1 MIVGILAAVI
11 VAAFLG
17 GYTMGKYDDTTK
29 TPTVIQQVQPQTT
42 TNQPTQQP
50 QQGPTIIQNVSADDD
65 PAIGSDDAK
74 ITVIEFSDFQCP
86 FCEKF
91 ATNTFSQLKTEYVD
105 SGKVKFVYRD
115 FPLDRIHP
123 NARGAA
129 LAAGCANEQGKFWEY
144 HENLFSQQ
152 GDWSSLDSATASMTF
167 IDIASEL
174 NMDKSKFSACL
185 ESQKYNNEV
194 GKDFS
199 DGRGYGVTGTPTFFI
214 GNSKDGFTK
223 LVGAQ
228 SIGALRNIIDRQL
241 SQ

>member
-1 MIVGILAAVI
+1 MIAGILAACI

-17 GYTMGKYDDTTK
+17 GYTMGKYDDTAK
-29 TPTVIQQVQPQTT
+29 APTEIQQVQPQAT

-65 PAIGSDDAK
+65 PVIGSDDAK
-74 ITVIEFSDFQCP
+74 ITIIEFSDFQCP
-86 FCEKF
+86 FCERF

-129 LAAGCANEQGKFWEY
+129 LAAGCANEQDKFWEY
-144 HENLFSQQ
+144 HDSLFSQQ
-152 GDWSSLDSATASMTF
+152 NNWASLNPASASMIF
-167 IDIASEL
+167 IDIATEL
-174 NMDKSKFSACL
+174 NMDKSTFSVCL

-194 GKDFS
+194 GKDYS
-199 DGRGYGVTGTPTFFI
+199 DGRQYGVTGTPTFFI
-214 GNSKDGFTK
+214 GNSEDGFTK
-223 LVGAQ
+223 VTGSQ

-241 SQ
+241 TQ